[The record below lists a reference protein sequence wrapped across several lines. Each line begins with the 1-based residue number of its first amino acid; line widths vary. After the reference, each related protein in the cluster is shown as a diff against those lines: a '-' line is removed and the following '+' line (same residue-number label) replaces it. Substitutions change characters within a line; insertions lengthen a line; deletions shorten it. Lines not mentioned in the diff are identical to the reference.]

1 MTTRAQDVRLADDAL
16 AGSHSVQRVV
26 RGHGRTPTHLDLF
39 SGIGGFALAAR
50 WNGIE
55 TIAFAEINE
64 YATKVLKRHWPDV
77 PNLGDVRNVTA
88 ETIRE
93 PVWLLTGGFPCQPFS
108 VAGLRRA
115 SEDERYLWPECC
127 RVMGELR
134 PRFALFENVAG
145 LLTAERGGSYNRVLS
160 DLAALR
166 YDALWNCI
174 PACAVGK
181 PHERDRTW
189 ILVVNADGDDAD
201 GKGSPDW
208 THPNPAERPPTENLT
223 QRDGW
228 LDELVST
235 GTAQRRESYTDAV
248 RVVHGLPDWMDR
260 HHALGNA
267 VVPQIPAM
275 IMSALMDAALVT
287 PNAGDELPAPRPV
300 RPIGGQP

>member
-1 MTTRAQDVRLADDAL
+1 MTTAPTTPRLADDAQR
-16 AGSHSVQRVV
+16 GSHSVQRLVPH
-26 RGHGRTPTHLDLF
+26 HGQTPTHLDLF

-50 WNGIE
+50 RCGLR

-88 ETIRE
+88 QSISE

-115 SEDERYLWPECC
+115 SADERYLWPECC

-145 LLTAERGGSYNRVLS
+145 LLTAERGRSYNRVLS

-174 PACAVGK
+174 PASAVGK
-181 PHERDRTW
+181 PHERDRAW
-189 ILVVNADGDDAD
+189 ILVVNADCHDAD
-201 GKGSPDW
+201 GSGITEW
-208 THPNPAERPPTENLT
+208 TYPNPAEWPPAENLT

-235 GTAQRRESYTDAV
+235 GAAQRRESYAELV
-248 RVVHGLPDWMDR
+248 RVVHGIPGWMDR

-267 VVPQIPAM
+267 VVPQIPEL
-275 IMSALMDAALVT
+275 IMRSLLQAARMMGNIVLSE
-287 PNAGDELPAPRPV
+287 PGSQN
-300 RPIGGQP
+300 QS

>member
-1 MTTRAQDVRLADDAL
+1 MRDQQTSELAESAN
-16 AGSHSVQRVV
+16 AHSVQRMV
-26 RGHGRTPTHLDLF
+26 RGHGRIPTQLDLF

-115 SEDERYLWPECC
+115 SDDERYLWPECC

-145 LLTAERGGSYNRVLS
+145 LLTAERGRSYNRVLS

-174 PACAVGK
+174 PACAIGK

-189 ILVVNADGDDAD
+189 ILVVNTDGDDAD
-201 GKGSPDW
+201 GKGITDW
-208 THPNPAERPPTENLT
+208 AYPNPAEWPTSENKP
-223 QRDGW
+223 QRNGW

-235 GTAQRRESYTDAV
+235 GTAQRRESYAELV
-248 RVVHGLPDWMDR
+248 RVVHGIPGWMDR

-287 PNAGDELPAPRPV
+287 PNEKLRDGATERRPSS
-300 RPIGGQP
+300 PET

>member
-1 MTTRAQDVRLADDAL
+1 MKQPETIERKTGVGTDSDTSR
-16 AGSHSVQRVV
+16 SVQRFVS
-26 RGHGRTPTHLDLF
+26 RHGRTPTHLDLF

-50 WNGIE
+50 WNGLE

-64 YATKVLKRHWPDV
+64 YATKVLKQHWPAV

-88 ETIRE
+88 QTIRE

-115 SEDERYLWPECC
+115 SDDERYLWPECC

-145 LLTAERGGSYNRVLS
+145 LLTAERGRSYNRVLS

-174 PACAVGK
+174 PACAIGK

-189 ILVVNADGDDAD
+189 ILVVNTDGDHADGE
-201 GKGSPDW
+201 GITDW
-208 THPNPAERPPTENLT
+208 AYPNPAEWPTSENKP
-223 QRDGW
+223 QRNGW

-235 GTAQRRESYTDAV
+235 GTAQRRESYADAV
-248 RVVHGLPDWMDR
+248 RVVHGVSDWMDR

-267 VVPQIPAM
+267 VVPQIPSM
-275 IMSALMDAALVT
+275 IIRALLDAARMTANAKLT
-287 PNAGDELPAPRPV
+287 P
-300 RPIGGQP
+300 

>member
-1 MTTRAQDVRLADDAL
+1 MNQPLPTSDRHSAAETRGCD
-16 AGSHSVQRVV
+16 SVQRLVS
-26 RGHGRTPTHLDLF
+26 GHGRTPTHLDLF
-39 SGIGGFALAAR
+39 SGIGGFALAAKR
-50 WNGIE
+50 TGLQ

-64 YATKVLKRHWPDV
+64 YATQVLRKHWPQV

-93 PVWLLTGGFPCQPFS
+93 PVWLLTAGFPCQPFS

-127 RVMGELR
+127 RVMGAIR
-134 PRFALFENVAG
+134 PTFALFENVAG
-145 LLTAERGGSYNRVLS
+145 LLTAERGRSYNRVLS

-174 PACAVGK
+174 PASAVGK
-181 PHERDRTW
+181 PHERDRAW
-189 ILVVNADGDDAD
+189 ILVVNADRDDAN
-201 GKGSPDW
+201 GNGSTSW
-208 THPNPAERPPTENLT
+208 AYPNPAEWPPTENLT

-235 GTAQRRESYTDAV
+235 GTAQRRESYADAV
-248 RVVHGLPDWMDR
+248 RVVHGIPGWVDR

-267 VVPQIPAM
+267 VVPQIPEL
-275 IMSALMDAALVT
+275 IMRSLIEAARMT
-287 PNAGDELPAPRPV
+287 ANARISDTAP
-300 RPIGGQP
+300 